1 VLRILKERM
10 VAHNKEQD
18 DKEDE
23 KVCKSLKSYETV
35 KHSQFIVIVAVTEI
49 EA

>member
-1 VLRILKERM
+1 M
-10 VAHNKEQD
+10 AQNKDKD

-23 KVCKSLKSYETV
+23 KACESLKPYETV
-35 KHSQFIVIVAVTEI
+35 KHSQFSVIVAVTEI